1 MDQEIQEASSR
12 IDDALN
18 HLKRELSS
26 IRAGRANPSLIEEV
40 PVSAYGTKMK
50 LMELGSITAP
60 QPSLLTIQVWDAA
73 LVNEI
78 QKAILEANLG
88 LNPAVEGQTVR
99 LPIPPLTEER
109 RQEFVK
115 LSRKHGEDTKIE
127 IRQIRADVRTALQ
140 KAKEAGE
147 ISEDELNRKEKFLQD
162 LIEISTN
169 TVDGQ
174 VKVKEQELMTIQSLR
189 WLF

>member
-1 MDQEIQEASSR
+1 M
-12 IDDALN
+12 
-18 HLKRELSS
+18 
-26 IRAGRANPSLIEEV
+26 
-40 PVSAYGTKMK
+40 
-50 LMELGSITAP
+50 
-60 QPSLLTIQVWDAA
+60 
-73 LVNEI
+73 
-78 QKAILEANLG
+78 
-88 LNPAVEGQTVR
+88 
-99 LPIPPLTEER
+99 TEER

-174 VKVKEQELMTIQSLR
+174 VKVKEQELMTI
-189 WLF
+189 

>member
-78 QKAILEANLG
+78 QKAILEA
-88 LNPAVEGQTVR
+88 AVEGQTVR

-174 VKVKEQELMTIQSLR
+174 VKVKEQELMTI
-189 WLF
+189 

>member
-174 VKVKEQELMTIQSLR
+174 VKVKEQELMTI
-189 WLF
+189 

>member
-73 LVNEI
+73 LV
-78 QKAILEANLG
+78 
-88 LNPAVEGQTVR
+88 NPAVEGQTVR

-174 VKVKEQELMTIQSLR
+174 VKVKEQELMTI
-189 WLF
+189 